1 MIAHPR
7 HRQVRQDFLVL
18 AEPLE
23 LGGVARGHDQV
34 AMRQHRALRDPGGA
48 RRVADD
54 GDVVRGAPG
63 HLRVE
68 VRGVTDLELPP
79 ELAELG
85 HAHQAGLAV
94 GAHAARVVVDDVRE
108 ARAAGPEA
116 QELVHLL
123 LVLDDGEPRL
133 GVIDDVLRL
142 LLAGVLVDRDRNA
155 AERLGRH
162 DRPVELGPVVPHD
175 GDPIAPREAEGGE
188 TVRDQAG
195 LVEVA
200 RPGVRLPD
208 PEVLFPDRDLAAD
221 SSRVVP
227 HELRERVALGVE
239 CLQTASVSV
248 GISASREGRAEGA
261 RLPLAPRARLQAARV

>member
-1 MIAHPR
+1 MVADPR
-7 HRQVRQDFLVL
+7 HRQVRENFLVL

-23 LGGVARGHDQV
+23 PGGVARGHDQIP
-34 AMRQHRALRDPGGA
+34 MRQHRALRDPGCS

-54 GDVVRGAPG
+54 GQVVGGSPG
-63 HLRVE
+63 DLGIE
-68 VRGVTDLELPP
+68 VRGVADLELPA

-85 HAHQAGLAV
+85 QAHQAGLAV
-94 GAHAARVVVDDVRE
+94 GAHAARIVIDDVGE

-133 GVIDDVLRL
+133 GVIDDVLHL
-142 LLAGVLVDRDRNA
+142 LLDGILVDRDRDA

-162 DRPVELGPVVPHD
+162 HRPVELGAVISHD
-175 GDPIAPREAEGGE
+175 GDPIAAREAERGE

-200 RPGVRLPD
+200 
-208 PEVLFPDRDLAAD
+208 
-221 SSRVVP
+221 
-227 HELRERVALGVE
+227 
-239 CLQTASVSV
+239 
-248 GISASREGRAEGA
+248 
-261 RLPLAPRARLQAARV
+261 